1 MNTPLYLDDERP
13 PRRHPVL
20 PLSLSALRKWGR
32 SLSPATILPAQWY
45 DSPLRAHRTRGEV
58 ALMAAVLD
66 AAISDFHLQF
76 VKRGQ
81 RAQRLAREAEEWMFS
96 DEAEW
101 PFSFVNIC
109 AVLGLDPAYLRR
121 GLTHKKHQRLATPPP
136 RRQRSVWHPPVSLAA

>member
-1 MNTPLYLDDERP
+1 MHTPLHQDDECP

-20 PLSLSALRKWGR
+20 PLSLSALRKLGQA
-32 SLSPATILPAQWY
+32 LSPATVLPEQWY

-66 AAISDFHLQF
+66 SAISDFHLQF
-76 VKRGQ
+76 VKRGR
-81 RAQRLAREAEEWMFS
+81 RAQRLAREAEEWMLS
-96 DEAEW
+96 DETEW

-121 GLTHKKHQRLATPPP
+121 GLRRWKQHERLAPIP
-136 RRQRSVWHPPVSLAA
+136 RRQRSAWHPPVSLAA